1 MKKTLVVGPSWVGDM
16 VMAQGL
22 FKVIKKEADPGE
34 ISVLAPPWS
43 EPILERMPE
52 VDRSIEMPIGH
63 GVLHLGLRRKIAR
76 SIRRYHFD
84 QAIILPGSLK
94 SALIPW
100 LAGIPRRTGFVGEQR
115 WGLLND
121 IRKLDRK
128 RMPMNIQR
136 YVFLG
141 LDKDHPV
148 IGELPRP
155 SLQVDENA
163 LEATLNRFKL
173 DLNQPVV
180 AFCPGAEYGPAKRWP
195 PRYFAE
201 VARKK
206 ISQGWQVW
214 LFGSENDRKT
224 TEEINAL
231 SEGGCIDLAG
241 RTSLGEVVDLMS
253 VVKYVVT
260 NDSGLMH
267 IGAATGSHVIAI
279 YGSSGMEFT
288 PPLTDKCSILSL
300 GLSCSPCFKRECPL
314 QHMNCLNQLSPDRV
328 LDCIGQPG

>member
-1 MKKTLVVGPSWVGDM
+1 
-16 VMAQGL
+16 MAQGL
-22 FKVIKKEADPGE
+22 FKVMKEGADRVE
-34 ISVLAPPWS
+34 ISVLAPRWS

-52 VDRSIEMPIGH
+52 VARSIEMPVGH
-63 GVLHLGLRRKIAR
+63 GVLQLGIRRKIAR
-76 SIRRYHFD
+76 SVRRYDFD

-121 IRKLDRK
+121 IRKLDEK
-128 RMPMNIQR
+128 RMPRHIQR
-136 YVFLG
+136 YISLG
-141 LDKDHPV
+141 LDKGHAV
-148 IGELPRP
+148 AGRLPRP
-155 SLQVDENA
+155 SLQVDRSG
-163 LEATLNRFKL
+163 LEAALDRFKL
-173 DLNQPVV
+173 DTSRPIV

-195 PRYFAE
+195 ARYFAE
-201 VARKK
+201 VARRK

-214 LFGSENDRKT
+214 LFGSGNDREI
-224 TEEINAL
+224 TEEIDTL
-231 SEGGCIDLAG
+231 SGGACTNLAG

-253 VVKYVVT
+253 VAKYVVT

-267 IGAATGSHVIAI
+267 IGAATGCHIIAI

-288 PPLTDKCSILSL
+288 PPLTDKCNILSL

-314 QHMNCLNQLSPDRV
+314 RHMNCLNQLSPDLV
-328 LDCIGQPG
+328 LDCIRQSG